1 MFLFVCSEDSA
12 ERLVPSKNSA
22 LNLASAVSK
31 PNITKNEKLAKGK
44 AIPSFFGFHVL
55 WL

>member
-1 MFLFVCSEDSA
+1 MCSEDSA
-12 ERLVPSKNSA
+12 EWLVPSKSSA

-44 AIPSFFGFHVL
+44 AFFDSMCCDYRSV
-55 WL
+55 